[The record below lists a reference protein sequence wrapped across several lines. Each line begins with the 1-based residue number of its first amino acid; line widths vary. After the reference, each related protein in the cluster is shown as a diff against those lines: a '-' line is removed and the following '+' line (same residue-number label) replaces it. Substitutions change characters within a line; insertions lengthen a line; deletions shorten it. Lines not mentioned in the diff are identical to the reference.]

1 MGKYKSVN
9 TGDYKAMASVE
20 TKQKESNM
28 VTTMETKQ
36 SEYAGV
42 ITTAEMEMSDYKRC
56 KVTRSETKA
65 TMPKKLITSLGFFP
79 ITSAEINE
87 GSSIQF
93 YINLDSSV
101 IDPECRYTIGN
112 CIESQDK
119 AKRMGWTWNNAKIE
133 LSMRLH
139 VIIDSN
145 WNVLSSKL
153 EVCYQDKEQ
162 KDISGK
168 LSFVNIVREHT
179 LRSLVISLRVKN
191 QFLRKN

>member
-36 SEYAGV
+36 SEYTGV

-56 KVTRSETKA
+56 NVTRSETKA

-79 ITSAEINE
+79 ITSVEMDE
-87 GSSIQF
+87 DSSIQF

-101 IDPECRYTIGN
+101 INPECRDTIRN

-145 WNVLSSKL
+145 WNVSSSKL

-179 LRSLVISLRVKN
+179 LKEIIADVIRARLL
-191 QFLRKN
+191 Q

>member
-9 TGDYKAMASVE
+9 TGDYKAMSSVE

-56 KVTRSETKA
+56 KVIRAETKA

-79 ITSAEINE
+79 ITSVEINE

-93 YINLDSSV
+93 CINLDSSV
-101 IDPECRYTIGN
+101 IDYECRYTIGN

-119 AKRMGWTWNNAKIE
+119 AKRIGWTWNNAKIE

-139 VIIDSN
+139 VIIDSKEITF
-145 WNVLSSKL
+145 SSKDKASL
-153 EVCYQDKEQ
+153 TLKTDSIERIDKISERDTCYSIRMK
-162 KDISGK
+162 
-168 LSFVNIVREHT
+168 VYNINFI
-179 LRSLVISLRVKN
+179 VIR
-191 QFLRKN
+191 R

>member
-1 MGKYKSVN
+1 MDK
-9 TGDYKAMASVE
+9 
-20 TKQKESNM
+20 
-28 VTTMETKQ
+28 
-36 SEYAGV
+36 
-42 ITTAEMEMSDYKRC
+42 
-56 KVTRSETKA
+56 
-65 TMPKKLITSLGFFP
+65 
-79 ITSAEINE
+79 

-101 IDPECRYTIGN
+101 IDPECRDTIRN

-119 AKRMGWTWNNAKIE
+119 AKRMGWTWHNARVE

-145 WNVLSSKL
+145 WNVSSSKL

-168 LSFVNIVREHT
+168 LYFVNVVREYT
-179 LRSLVISLRVKN
+179 LKEIIADTIRAKLF
-191 QFLRKN
+191 Q

>member
-65 TMPKKLITSLGFFP
+65 TMPKKVITSLGFFP

-179 LRSLVISLRVKN
+179 LKTIIADTIRAKLF
-191 QFLRKN
+191 Q

>member
-9 TGDYKAMASVE
+9 TGDYKAMSSVE

-56 KVTRSETKA
+56 KITRAETKA

-79 ITSAEINE
+79 ITSVEINE
-87 GSSIQF
+87 GSSFQF

-101 IDPECRYTIGN
+101 IDPECRDTIGN

-119 AKRMGWTWNNAKIE
+119 AKRIGWTWNNAKIE

-145 WNVLSSKL
+145 WNVSSSKL
-153 EVCYQDKEQ
+153 EVHYQDKEQ
-162 KDISGK
+162 NDISGK
-168 LSFVNIVREHT
+168 LFFVNIVRENT
-179 LRSLVISLRVKN
+179 LKEIIADVIRARLL
-191 QFLRKN
+191 Q

>member
-9 TGDYKAMASVE
+9 TGDCKAMASAE

-28 VTTMETKQ
+28 
-36 SEYAGV
+36 
-42 ITTAEMEMSDYKRC
+42 KRC
-56 KVTRSETKA
+56 KITRAETKA

-79 ITSAEINE
+79 ITSVEINE
-87 GSSIQF
+87 DSSIQF

-101 IDPECRYTIGN
+101 IDYECRDTIGN

-119 AKRMGWTWNNAKIE
+119 AKRIGWTWNNAKIE

-145 WNVLSSKL
+145 WNVSSSKL
-153 EVCYQDKEQ
+153 EVHYQDKEQ
-162 KDISGK
+162 NDISGK
-168 LSFVNIVREHT
+168 LSFVNIVRENT
-179 LRSLVISLRVKN
+179 LKEIIADVIRARLL
-191 QFLRKN
+191 Q

>member
-28 VTTMETKQ
+28 VTTMETKH
-36 SEYAGV
+36 SENTGV

-56 KVTRSETKA
+56 KITRAETKA

-101 IDPECRYTIGN
+101 IDPECRYTIGK

-119 AKRMGWTWNNAKIE
+119 AKRIGWTWNNAKIE

-139 VIIDSN
+139 MIIDSN
-145 WNVLSSKL
+145 WNVSSSKL
-153 EVCYQDKEQ
+153 EVHYQDKEQ
-162 KDISGK
+162 NDISGK
-168 LSFVNIVREHT
+168 LFFVNIVRENT
-179 LRSLVISLRVKN
+179 LKEIIADVIRAKLF
-191 QFLRKN
+191 Q

>member
-36 SEYAGV
+36 SEYTGV

-56 KVTRSETKA
+56 NVTRSETKA

-79 ITSAEINE
+79 ITSVEMDE
-87 GSSIQF
+87 DSSIQF

-101 IDPECRYTIGN
+101 INPECRDTIRN

-119 AKRMGWTWNNAKIE
+119 AKRIGWTWNNAKIE

-145 WNVLSSKL
+145 WNVSSSKL

-179 LRSLVISLRVKN
+179 LKEIIADVIRARLL
-191 QFLRKN
+191 Q

>member
-20 TKQKESNM
+20 TKQMESNM

-36 SEYAGV
+36 SEDTGV
-42 ITTAEMEMSDYKRC
+42 LTTAEMEMSDYKRR
-56 KVTRSETKA
+56 KITRAETKA
-65 TMPKKLITSLGFFP
+65 IMPKKLITSLGFFP
-79 ITSAEINE
+79 ITSVEMNK

-101 IDPECRYTIGN
+101 IDPECRDTIRN

-119 AKRMGWTWNNAKIE
+119 AKRMGWTWHNAKVE

-139 VIIDSN
+139 VIIESN
-145 WNVLSSKL
+145 WNVSSSKL

-168 LSFVNIVREHT
+168 LSFVNIVREYT
-179 LRSLVISLRVKN
+179 LKTIIADTIRAKLF
-191 QFLRKN
+191 Q

>member
-56 KVTRSETKA
+56 KITRAETKA

-79 ITSAEINE
+79 ITSVEINE
-87 GSSIQF
+87 DSSIQF

-101 IDPECRYTIGN
+101 IDYECRDTIGN

-119 AKRMGWTWNNAKIE
+119 AKRIGWTWNNAKIE

-145 WNVLSSKL
+145 WNVSSSKL
-153 EVCYQDKEQ
+153 EVHYQDKEQ
-162 KDISGK
+162 NDISGK
-168 LSFVNIVREHT
+168 LSFVNIVRENT
-179 LRSLVISLRVKN
+179 LKEIIADVIRARLL
-191 QFLRKN
+191 Q

>member
-9 TGDYKAMASVE
+9 TGDCKAMASAE
-20 TKQKESNM
+20 AKQKESNM
-28 VTTMETKQ
+28 VTTMKTKQ
-36 SEYAGV
+36 SENTGV

-56 KVTRSETKA
+56 KITRAETKA

-87 GSSIQF
+87 DSSIQF

-101 IDPECRYTIGN
+101 IDYECRDTIGN

-145 WNVLSSKL
+145 WNVSSSKL
-153 EVCYQDKEQ
+153 EVHYQDKEQ

-179 LRSLVISLRVKN
+179 LKEIIADVIRSRLS
-191 QFLRKN
+191 Q

>member
-9 TGDYKAMASVE
+9 TGDYKAMSSVE

-56 KVTRSETKA
+56 KVIRAETKA

-101 IDPECRYTIGN
+101 IGPECRATIGN

-119 AKRMGWTWNNAKIE
+119 AKRIGWTWNNAKIE

-145 WNVLSSKL
+145 WNVSSSKL

-162 KDISGK
+162 NDISGK
-168 LSFVNIVREHT
+168 LSFVNIVREYT
-179 LRSLVISLRVKN
+179 LKTIIADAIRAKLF
-191 QFLRKN
+191 Q

>member
-9 TGDYKAMASVE
+9 TGDCKAMASAE
-20 TKQKESNM
+20 AKQKESNM
-28 VTTMETKQ
+28 VTTMKTKQ
-36 SEYAGV
+36 SENTGV

-56 KVTRSETKA
+56 KITRAETKA

-87 GSSIQF
+87 DSSIQF

-101 IDPECRYTIGN
+101 IDYECRDTIGN

-119 AKRMGWTWNNAKIE
+119 AKRIGWTWNNAKIE

-145 WNVLSSKL
+145 WNVSSSKL
-153 EVCYQDKEQ
+153 EVHYQDKEQ
-162 KDISGK
+162 NDISGK
-168 LSFVNIVREHT
+168 LFFVNIVRENT
-179 LRSLVISLRVKN
+179 LKEIIADVIRARLL
-191 QFLRKN
+191 Q

>member
-36 SEYAGV
+36 SEYTGV

-56 KVTRSETKA
+56 KITRAETKA

-101 IDPECRYTIGN
+101 IDYECRDTIGN

-145 WNVLSSKL
+145 WNVSSSKL

-179 LRSLVISLRVKN
+179 LKEIIADVIRARLL
-191 QFLRKN
+191 Q

>member
-1 MGKYKSVN
+1 
-9 TGDYKAMASVE
+9 MASAE
-20 TKQKESNM
+20 AKQKESNM
-28 VTTMETKQ
+28 VTTMKTKQ
-36 SEYAGV
+36 SENTGV

-56 KVTRSETKA
+56 KITRAETKA

-101 IDPECRYTIGN
+101 IDYECRDTIGN

-119 AKRMGWTWNNAKIE
+119 AKRIGWTWNNAKIE
-133 LSMRLH
+133 LSMCLH

-145 WNVLSSKL
+145 WNVSSSKL
-153 EVCYQDKEQ
+153 EVHYQDKEQ
-162 KDISGK
+162 NDISGK

-179 LRSLVISLRVKN
+179 LKEIIADVIRARLL
-191 QFLRKN
+191 Q

>member
-36 SEYAGV
+36 SEYTGV

-56 KVTRSETKA
+56 KITRAETKA

-87 GSSIQF
+87 DSSIQF

-101 IDPECRYTIGN
+101 IDYECRDTIGN

-119 AKRMGWTWNNAKIE
+119 AKRIGWTWNNAKIE

-145 WNVLSSKL
+145 WNVSSSKL

-179 LRSLVISLRVKN
+179 LKEIIADVIRARLL
-191 QFLRKN
+191 Q

>member
-153 EVCYQDKEQ
+153 EVFYQDKEQ

-179 LRSLVISLRVKN
+179 LKTIIADTIRAKLF
-191 QFLRKN
+191 Q

>member
-9 TGDYKAMASVE
+9 TGDCKAMASAE
-20 TKQKESNM
+20 AKQKESNM
-28 VTTMETKQ
+28 VTTMKTKQ
-36 SEYAGV
+36 SENTGV

-56 KVTRSETKA
+56 KITRAETKA

-79 ITSAEINE
+79 ITSVEINE
-87 GSSIQF
+87 DSSIQF

-101 IDPECRYTIGN
+101 IDYECRDTIGN

-145 WNVLSSKL
+145 WNVSSSKL
-153 EVCYQDKEQ
+153 EVHYQDKEQ
-162 KDISGK
+162 NDISGK
-168 LSFVNIVREHT
+168 LFFVNIVRENT
-179 LRSLVISLRVKN
+179 LKEIIADVIRARLL
-191 QFLRKN
+191 Q

>member
-56 KVTRSETKA
+56 KITRAETKA

-79 ITSAEINE
+79 ITSVEINE
-87 GSSIQF
+87 DSSIQF

-101 IDPECRYTIGN
+101 IDYECRYTIGN

-145 WNVLSSKL
+145 WNVSSSKL
-153 EVCYQDKEQ
+153 EVHYQDKEQ
-162 KDISGK
+162 NDISGK
-168 LSFVNIVREHT
+168 LFFVNIVRENT
-179 LRSLVISLRVKN
+179 LKEIIADVIRARLL
-191 QFLRKN
+191 Q

>member
-36 SEYAGV
+36 SENTGV

-56 KVTRSETKA
+56 KITRAETKA

-87 GSSIQF
+87 DSSIQF

-101 IDPECRYTIGN
+101 IDYECRDTIGN

-119 AKRMGWTWNNAKIE
+119 AKRIGWTWNNAKIE

-145 WNVLSSKL
+145 WNVSSSKL

-179 LRSLVISLRVKN
+179 LKEIIADVIRARLL
-191 QFLRKN
+191 Q

>member
-28 VTTMETKQ
+28 VTTMETTQ
-36 SEYAGV
+36 SENTGV

-56 KVTRSETKA
+56 KVTRAETKA

-79 ITSAEINE
+79 ITSVEMDE

-93 YINLDSSV
+93 YINLDSSD

-119 AKRMGWTWNNAKIE
+119 AKRIGWTWNNAKIE

-145 WNVLSSKL
+145 WNVSSSKL

-168 LSFVNIVREHT
+168 LSFVNIVREYT
-179 LRSLVISLRVKN
+179 LKTIIADAIRAKLF
-191 QFLRKN
+191 Q

>member
-9 TGDYKAMASVE
+9 TGDYRSMASVE
-20 TKQKESNM
+20 TMQKESNM

-56 KVTRSETKA
+56 KVTRAETKA
-65 TMPKKLITSLGFFP
+65 TMPKKLITSLDFFP
-79 ITSAEINE
+79 ITSVEMNK

-101 IDPECRYTIGN
+101 IDYECRDTIGN

-119 AKRMGWTWNNAKIE
+119 AKRIGWAWNNAKIE

-145 WNVLSSKL
+145 WNVSSSKL
-153 EVCYQDKEQ
+153 EVCYHDKEQ
-162 KDISGK
+162 NDISGK
-168 LSFVNIVREHT
+168 LSFVNIVREYT
-179 LRSLVISLRVKN
+179 LKTIIADTIRAKLF
-191 QFLRKN
+191 Q